1 MRTIYDEKV
10 DYKNNLWK
18 EKGFEF
24 KAAYEQNNAL

>member
-18 EKGFEF
+18 KDLGL